1 MKAVIFKNKNFIIC
15 CAIIAAVY
23 LLDSLLFFSQ
33 LYLMYDFFSS
43 ETISAVSTGWAYLAQ
58 GVGLVLFMF
67 LYKTRSRLSACRGFQ
82 VGLFLTEVPAII
94 LSILVHDGVLLMF
107 MIIILNIIIGL
118 HTGFTFTL
126 AAAHVPSSHLGLC
139 YGLAYAV
146 GAFGTWLISVI
157 NGGIMTSYRIIFVD
171 CVLISLIVV
180 FILMYKDAFI
190 IERVGEPDGTD
201 VASQ

>member
-82 VGLFLTEVPAII
+82 VGLFLTEVPVII
-94 LSILVHDGVLLMF
+94 LTILVHDGVLLMF

-126 AAAHVPSSHLGLC
+126 AAAHVPSS
-139 YGLAYAV
+139 
-146 GAFGTWLISVI
+146 
-157 NGGIMTSYRIIFVD
+157 
-171 CVLISLIVV
+171 SLH
-180 FILMYKDAFI
+180 
-190 IERVGEPDGTD
+190 RHPQTR
-201 VASQ
+201 